1 MEKYLQLLLKEVN
14 TVILP
19 GLGALT
25 ITNHATGE
33 ILFMPYLKYDDGKLS
48 SFISAQGEMSEPEA
62 KELVELS
69 VREIL
74 NELESGVKREVA
86 GLGVFSKNSSGD
98 IDFESG
104 KSEMEEAPLLDEKH
118 LRALISEEEKV
129 NKDSISDS
137 VLDAQEIVDES
148 IVGEEIF
155 QENIEAPLV
164 SELAQE
170 KVEEVVNEDEL
181 IPAVSPEVEFTPEEE
196 YKIEDLA
203 SEEAIEEKESILEVI
218 ENTTNEQNVAVKEE
232 IAEQESIEEQEM
244 VTDSEETVLTPKK
257 KKKFKVFAIVI
268 VLIVIVA
275 SGASVGLNFEEITHS
290 MSSESHDEKSSE
302 DEIIESA
309 EKSVVTPEEV
319 QEGEGKEMLKI
330 EEEGLPSETNEPI
343 SDQKVKE
350 KSATQR
356 SSGALEPNDVKQ
368 TFYIVLGSFSDKS
381 NADKM
386 VEKLKAE
393 GKSGATT
400 VDRGGKYSVS
410 LTSYSNIDDA
420 NEKIEGHKAEFPHAW
435 ILKM

>member
-62 KELVELS
+62 KELVESS

-74 NELESGVKREVA
+74 NELESGVRREVA

-104 KSEMEEAPLLDEKH
+104 KLEMEEAPLLDEKH
-118 LRALISEEEKV
+118 LQALIYEDEDV

-148 IVGEEIF
+148 IVVEEIF

-164 SELAQE
+164 SELVKE
-170 KVEEVVNEDEL
+170 KVEEVVIEDEL
-181 IPAVSPEVEFTPEEE
+181 IAAVSPEVEFTTEEE
-196 YKIEDLA
+196 CKVEDLA
-203 SEEAIEEKESILEVI
+203 SRVEIESSTSEEKIVIPVEVNELESPEELELVG
-218 ENTTNEQNVAVKEE
+218 
-232 IAEQESIEEQEM
+232 
-244 VTDSEETVLTPKK
+244 DSEETVVQPKK
-257 KKKFKVFAIVI
+257 KKKFKIFAVI
-268 VLIVIVA
+268 LVVIAIIA

>member
-48 SFISAQGEMSEPEA
+48 TFISVQAGMSGPEA
-62 KELVELS
+62 KELVES
-69 VREIL
+69 SIREIL
-74 NELESGVKREVA
+74 NEIEGGARKEIA
-86 GLGVFSKNSSGD
+86 GLGVFSKNTSGD
-98 IDFESG
+98 IDFESK
-104 KSEMEEAPLLDEKH
+104 KSEMKEAPLLDEEY
-118 LRALISEEEKV
+118 LQATIAEEEEV
-129 NKDSISDS
+129 IKDSMSDH
-137 VLDAQEIVDES
+137 VADEEEIIDEP
-148 IVGEEIF
+148 IVVEEIF
-155 QENIEAPLV
+155 QENIEAPVV
-164 SELAQE
+164 SEFEEE
-170 KVEEVVNEDEL
+170 KVEEVVSEDEL
-181 IPAVSPEVEFTPEEE
+181 ILAVSPEAEFTPEEE
-196 YKIEDLA
+196 CKIEVLA
-203 SEEAIEEKESILEVI
+203 SEEEVEESKNGQEDIESATIEEKIVISVELNELESPEVLELV
-218 ENTTNEQNVAVKEE
+218 
-232 IAEQESIEEQEM
+232 S
-244 VTDSEETVLTPKK
+244 DSEETIVQPKK
-257 KKKFKVFAIVI
+257 KKKFKIFAIVLVVIAI
-268 VLIVIVA
+268 VG
-275 SGASVGLNFEEITHS
+275 SGAYVGLNFEEITHS
-290 MSSESHDEKSSE
+290 MGSESHEENSSE

-330 EEEGLPSETNEPI
+330 EEEGLPSETNEPATT
-343 SDQKVKE
+343 QKVKE
-350 KSATQR
+350 ETVPQR

-386 VEKLKAE
+386 VAKLISD

-420 NEKIEGHKAEFPHAW
+420 NEKIEGHKVEFPHAW